1 MIINK
6 VFKYTLSLVCG
17 WLLTCTLSYASEW
30 LIYNV
35 QGYTLTTQHQ
45 LKTFSALH
53 VSDDKVKATYQKA
66 NQWQQLPASV
76 TRVNGQG
83 YVVLPGLTDA
93 HGHVLGLGY
102 KKQNIDLTASRSKHA
117 ALQKIKQFAAEHP
130 KQQWLIG
137 RGWNQ
142 MRWQPQ
148 AYPQAKDLDLVI
160 RDRPVWLRRVD
171 GHAAWANSKAME
183 IAGIDANT
191 PDPEGGQ
198 ILRNEKGKPTGIFID
213 RAMDLVRAHIPEAQ
227 PSDQQ
232 QLLKNTLLQL
242 AKLGITSVHDAG
254 VSGETLSLYQQ
265 LAQQHQLP
273 IRVYAM
279 LSASAEDYL
288 QWLPKAPI
296 FTADHMFTWRSIKL
310 MLDGALGSRGA
321 ALYKDYA
328 DAPKQQGLLHY
339 SLEQAVKKVQLAYQ
353 QGLQINTHAIGDRG
367 NGTAIKLYQRL
378 AKANIK
384 PLNAEQPGRHRIEHA
399 QIVAPKDMDHF
410 SQLHLIASVQPTHAT
425 SDRDMAEQRL
435 GVDRL
440 DGAYAWQRLKQHGII
455 LTGGSDFPV
464 EPANPFYGLHA
475 AVTRQDRTLKP
486 RASWLPSQR
495 LNREDALAL
504 FTVNAAYA
512 AFQEEV
518 LGTLEPGKYAD
529 FIIIDRDLF
538 NIPDNSIWQTQVMA
552 TFVAG
557 KRVWPKQDPFQ
568 LKAGVSKQSN

>member
-1 MIINK
+1 MIVNK
-6 VFKYTLSLVCG
+6 VYKYTLIVACG

-35 QGYTLTTQHQ
+35 QGYTLTAQNQ

-53 VSDDKVKATYQKA
+53 ISDDKVKAIYQTSD
-66 NQWQQLPASV
+66 QWQQLPS
-76 TRVNGQG
+76 TINKVNGQG
-83 YVVLPGLTDA
+83 YVILPGLTDA

-117 ALQKIKQFAAEHP
+117 ALQKIKQFASEHP
-130 KQQWLIG
+130 KQQWLTG

-142 MRWQPQ
+142 MHWHPQ
-148 AYPQAKDLDLVI
+148 AYPQANDLDLVI
-160 RDRPVWLRRVD
+160 SDRPVWLRRVD

-183 IAGIDANT
+183 IAGINANT

-213 RAMDLVRAHIPEAQ
+213 RAMDLVRVHIPEAQ
-227 PSDQQ
+227 ASDKQL
-232 QLLKNTLLQL
+232 LLKNTLLQL

-254 VSGETLSLYQQ
+254 VSGETLALYQQ

-279 LSASAEDYL
+279 LSASADDYL

-296 FTADHMFTWRSIKL
+296 LTTDNMFTWRSIKL

-328 DAPKQQGLLHY
+328 DAPGQQGLLQY
-339 SLEQAVKKVQLAYQ
+339 SLEQAIKQVQSAFQ

-378 AKANIK
+378 AETNRQQLKHK
-384 PLNAEQPGRHRIEHA
+384 QPGRHRIEHA
-399 QIVAPKDMDHF
+399 QIVDPNDMDLF
-410 SQLHLIASVQPTHAT
+410 SELHLIASVQPTHAT

-435 GVDRL
+435 GPQRL
-440 DGAYAWQRLKQHGII
+440 KGAYAWQRLKQHGII

-475 AVTRQDRTLKP
+475 AITRQDRTLKP
-486 RASWLPSQR
+486 RASWLPNQR
-495 LNREDALAL
+495 LSREEALAL
-504 FTVNAAYA
+504 FTQNAAYA
-512 AFQEEV
+512 AFQEKI

-538 NIPDNSIWQTQVMA
+538 NIPENSIWQTQVMA

-568 LKAGVSKQSN
+568 LKASTVKQSN

>member
-1 MIINK
+1 MIVNK
-6 VFKYTLSLVCG
+6 VCKYTISLVCV

-35 QGYTLTTQHQ
+35 QGYTLTAQNQ

-53 VSDDKVKATYQKA
+53 ISDDKVKAIYQTS
-66 NQWQQLPASV
+66 NQWLQLPS
-76 TRVNGQG
+76 TITKVNGQG
-83 YVVLPGLTDA
+83 YVILPGLTDA

-102 KKQNIDLTASRSKHA
+102 KQQNIDLTASRSKHA
-117 ALQKIKQFAAEHP
+117 ALQKIKQFAIDHP

-142 MRWQPQ
+142 MHWQPQ
-148 AYPQAKDLDLVI
+148 TYPQAHDLDLVI
-160 RDRPVWLRRVD
+160 SDRPIWLRRVD
-171 GHAAWANSKAME
+171 GHAAWANSKAMK
-183 IAGIDANT
+183 IAGINANT

-213 RAMDLVRAHIPEAQ
+213 RAMDLVRTHIPETQANEK
-227 PSDQQ
+227 Q
-232 QLLKNTLLQL
+232 QLLKKTLLQL

-254 VSGETLSLYQQ
+254 VSGETLALYQQ

-279 LSASAEDYL
+279 LSASADDYQ
-288 QWLPKAPI
+288 QWLPKGPI
-296 FTADHMFTWRSIKL
+296 FSTDNMFTWRSIKL
-310 MLDGALGSRGA
+310 MFDGALGSRGA
-321 ALYKDYA
+321 ALYNDYA
-328 DAPKQQGLLHY
+328 DAPGQQGLLQY
-339 SLEQAVKKVQLAYQ
+339 SLDQAIKKVQSAFQ

-367 NGTAIKLYQRL
+367 NGTALKLYQRL
-378 AKANIK
+378 AKTNIK
-384 PLNAEQPGRHRIEHA
+384 QLKHKQPGRHRIEHA
-399 QIVAPKDMDHF
+399 QIVDPNDMDLF
-410 SQLHLIASVQPTHAT
+410 NKLHLIASVQPTHAT

-435 GVDRL
+435 GPKRL
-440 DGAYAWQRLKQHGII
+440 DGAYAWQRLKQHGIV

-475 AVTRQDRTLKP
+475 AITRQERALKP

-495 LNREDALAL
+495 LSREEALAL
-504 FTVNAAYA
+504 FTQNAAYA
-512 AFQEEV
+512 AFQEKI

-538 NIPDNSIWQTQVMA
+538 SIPDNSIWQTQVMA

-568 LKAGVSKQSN
+568 LKASTSKQSN